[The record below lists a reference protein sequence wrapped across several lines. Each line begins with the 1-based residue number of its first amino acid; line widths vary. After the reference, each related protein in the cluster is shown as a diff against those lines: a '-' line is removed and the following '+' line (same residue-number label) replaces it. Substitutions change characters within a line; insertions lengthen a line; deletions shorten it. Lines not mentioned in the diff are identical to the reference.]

1 MPKANSPRL
10 HQVLTRLKRGK
21 LCYARPIEAH
31 GRTVVPVA
39 RVQLAGR
46 LDDASAGNLQAQP
59 VGFIEVAPEGTRF
72 TRIEEPNVSARLG
85 AGALVAGGV
94 LAAVAVRRRGARLRI
109 QSRPARRLL
118 GR

>member
-1 MPKANSPRL
+1 VPKAKSPRL
-10 HQVLTRLKRGK
+10 HQVLTRLERGK
-21 LCYARPIEAH
+21 LCYGKPIEAH
-31 GRTVVPVA
+31 GRTVVPVT

-46 LDDASAGNLQAQP
+46 LDDGAGNLQAQP
-59 VGFIEVAPEGTRF
+59 VGFIEVAPEGARF
-72 TRIEEPNVSARLG
+72 TRIEEPNVPAGLG

-109 QSRPARRLL
+109 QSRPARRLV

>member
-1 MPKANSPRL
+1 VPKAKSPRL

-21 LCYARPIEAH
+21 LCYGRPIEAH

-46 LDDASAGNLQAQP
+46 LDDGGAGNLQSQP

-72 TRIEEPNVSARLG
+72 TRIEEPNVPARLG

-109 QSRPARRLL
+109 HSRPARRLL

>member
-1 MPKANSPRL
+1 VAKPKSPRL
-10 HQVLTRLKRGK
+10 DQALTRLQRGK
-21 LCYARPIEAH
+21 LRYGKPIEAH
-31 GRTVVPVA
+31 GRTVVPAA

-46 LDDASAGNLQAQP
+46 LDDGGSGNLHAEP
-59 VGFIEVAPEGTRF
+59 VGFIEVAPEGARF
-72 TRIEEPNVSARLG
+72 TRIEEPSVPARLR

-109 QSRPARRLL
+109 ESRPARRLL